1 MALIMAPNIPFCSC
15 RRALGKQRCVRAQ
28 AGLLARCS
36 SAGRTSD
43 RRKGAWSRSSLLTVY
58 QPSRRRQRV
67 AQLRAGG
74 PPAKGNAGYFR
85 RALCARLRLARR
97 LTCSP
102 ATRPGAS
109 PPTSRSCRTCSACGQ
124 QPRSLSTASLRS
136 SAVSSAWRLKWADLE
151 ALIVKGAVKPDT

>member
-1 MALIMAPNIPFCSC
+1 MKAHWPTGQHPPSPEKGRKGDAP
-15 RRALGKQRCVRAQ
+15 
-28 AGLLARCS
+28 
-36 SAGRTSD
+36 AGRAASD
-43 RRKGAWSRSSLLTVY
+43 RRKGRKGAWSRSSLLTVY

-102 ATRPGAS
+102 ATMARRIAANVAKLP
-109 PPTSRSCRTCSACGQ
+109 
-124 QPRSLSTASLRS
+124 
-136 SAVSSAWRLKWADLE
+136 DLLGRR
-151 ALIVKGAVKPDT
+151 AAA